1 MSVTLM
7 HMTRNLCLLQLL
19 KGSPENSLISDNQER
34 KEQKTELIVLC
45 LLALGLFIRT
55 VFIRTLFIMCT
66 RTVCLLNAMIAL
78 GLFW

>member
-55 VFIRTLFIMCT
+55 VY
-66 RTVCLLNAMIAL
+66 
-78 GLFW
+78 